1 MTETHDV
8 ARAMIERR
16 SWRILMD
23 TPIPRDDLD
32 AIQRL
37 ADLAPSVNGGR
48 AARVVLVHG
57 EDEAG
62 AMTRAITGGLIGKSN
77 LWLRSC
83 RPPAYAV
90 LIGDAERGVQHGP
103 HHLYNVDVAIAGQ
116 LVCLAAAA
124 RNLGSCWMAAIDM
137 GGVAKHMGLGK
148 HERTPA
154 VIALGAPGLRRKGAM
169 LATAWDRITRKG
181 VSSRR
186 KPVEKICFLGRYE
199 SGDCLPEAELADLP
213 ADGRTLEQATAAIAP
228 SATFAGEDP
237 GDAKLAL
244 LMEAMRQAP
253 SADNAQTWRFVV
265 VRGQA
270 ATAELL
276 STAGHA
282 IDPTA
287 APAVLIATFAAPFIV
302 KKVHSEQPFALIDH
316 PIALSQAL
324 LAAEALGLHYNATFA
339 FDGAAVRDH
348 LGVPDNVPPTMLLWR
363 DAGGE
368 KAGTDAPPWVQL
380 RR

>member
-1 MTETHDV
+1 MTDTHDV

-23 TPIPRDDLD
+23 TPVPADDLD

-48 AARVVLVHG
+48 AARVVLVHD
-57 EDEAG
+57 EEEAG
-62 AMTRAITGGLIGKSN
+62 GLTRAITGGLIGKTN

-83 RPPAYAV
+83 KPPAYAV
-90 LIGDAERGVQHGP
+90 LIGDADRGVRHGP

-137 GGVAKHMGLGK
+137 GGVARHLGLGE

-154 VIALGAPGLRRKGAM
+154 VVALGAPGIRRKGAM
-169 LATAWDRITRKG
+169 LATAWDRVTRRG
-181 VSSRR
+181 VSARR
-186 KPVEKICFLGRYE
+186 KAVEDICFVGCYD
-199 SGDCLPEAELADLP
+199 SGQTLPAADLADIP
-213 ADGRTLEQATAAIAP
+213 ADGRTLEEVTAALTP

-237 GDAKLAL
+237 GDDRLAL
-244 LMEAMRQAP
+244 VMEALRQAP

-265 VRGQA
+265 VRGQE

-276 STAGHA
+276 SVAGHDV
-282 IDPTA
+282 DPA
-287 APAVLIATFAAPFIV
+287 SAPAVLLATFAAPFIV

-316 PIALSQAL
+316 PIALCQGL
-324 LAAEALGLHYNATFA
+324 LAAEALGLHHNATFT
-339 FDGAAVRDH
+339 FDGPAVRER
-348 LGVPDNVPPTMLLWR
+348 LGVPENYPPTMLVGL
-363 DAGGE
+363 DGGGE
-368 KAGTDAPPWVQL
+368 KVVDEPPAWVQL